1 MNWNVRP
8 PQNADNQKNLQSQG
22 IHFSHTL
29 SNACAFPQ
37 TSTYSTQNACTY
49 PGSNQAVYLQS
60 NMNMVTNRLPF
71 QNTEGYKTLQQAL
84 PKESVPGRVFVTS
97 QRSFERHPPSRVQM
111 RRLVPKQATHVP
123 VETTL
128 NLWPNSVSNMHVFS
142 QSRIATA
149 SSQTSPANN
158 LQSIPQKPQNQYVTT
173 NAYPMQPQIAQPN
186 FTRTVMFYQGNQ
198 ACNTSSQELPI
209 EWVPQYNLNGPASSQ
224 QCTTVPINQS
234 SNECVN
240 SQQNSLA
247 FALPTQHLQQQVH
260 CPSTPFQNTHSSSP
274 NTAVGVQSQQYAPA
288 QIGSEDHNG
297 NPPHYPS
304 SYDCR
309 AAAQSLTGL
318 QQVVPSISNEHIQNQ
333 QKPMSDHSNVSY
345 IKDVQQHWQKLESG
359 ETSQATGNVYNLSGN
374 VTANQ
379 SFNATAK
386 PSTYILER
394 YFNSM
399 EEVVTVPSEPPN
411 KIASVQE
418 SPISGSTDLPD
429 NSKSISST
437 DDRLKVTKES
447 LAVEAQKLLEIKKKY
462 AILERVFLI
471 KQKLLA
477 SSEHNKMTSDLP
489 PQNRNTNFK
498 LFPHVANQTETFSHS
513 GTVGMKSQQLPLRQ
527 SSLEERND
535 KNITNT
541 GSEGLD
547 KTPNSH
553 WINQGNS
560 ASSSVLI
567 AYQDKLPIHLNN
579 LERTSVLG
587 PKNAPAAGPT
597 QETRKC
603 IENTLG
609 FTKLSSSDR
618 VLPENISVSTGEASL
633 LHSGVLNSMNILQEK
648 KSGALANK
656 MSSLLQNEKTT
667 SNLTLSGGS
676 SLASKREAKGAVET
690 VQCSISAY
698 PELDQHTKGVCSQP
712 TENTKTLN
720 NEKILGTSYIN
731 PLASETAELGVTNGV
746 AENTPPP
753 VVTGNSFSKMNSC
766 TTSMEELAACLALWR
781 KCPSESV
788 DVQYSQSNKSIESNL
803 ISSSYEGFHDQS
815 TCRILENNQI
825 AVAKSDLNKVTV
837 STNETTLSSATTS
850 VGQKHDTLGSNL
862 IKGFEPQV
870 AVVSPLILSKERT
883 SSEHQEKNTTFSA
896 EIIYPVIE
904 GGSVCSLQEEKQ
916 KDVSV
921 VANTNKG
928 IVETTY
934 LLSDKC
940 IPIRKV
946 DSDMQY
952 TKSANGNK
960 IVKDAVN
967 SNCSYDVNNRK
978 ADQFAQEVKKTNMQ
992 LSLQNKISLPKT
1004 STNGSSPVS
1013 QEELTKNKD
1022 CEDFVEPGGTTT
1034 IVSEDDMLQISSVC
1048 SLVESDASYNS
1059 QIANMFSSVPLMH
1072 LEKNGALLEENIS
1085 NTKHKEQQ
1093 LDTCK
1098 GESEMKTS
1106 VFEGESFLPL
1116 QKPASKAGST
1126 TKSLGVPSLEMFS
1139 CDTNQ
1144 CNKKLLDDVN
1154 VSSLEEEK
1162 NEDTSKTICRL
1173 GQKIVQNIVSRNE
1186 ENVVDVNQELIRN
1199 KQDLSFNVIGE
1210 TDVYSTAKEE
1220 NTQEHVFSEGENTM
1234 DNGISGNRAVP
1245 VTFLN
1250 DQLTELLEEF
1260 PYGIEGADVL
1270 MKELTKNE
1278 DSVIEP
1284 TENQVEKGTQ
1294 AYSKSCDP
1302 KDPINQIKITILNS
1316 EQMKEL
1322 FPEHSHQSCNKVMVE
1337 NTENQQL
1344 EISSS
1349 ERETLESYIQPDQ
1362 NLGMEK
1368 EKNTQENAAPK
1379 RDKKFTYCCLMGW
1392 LAAVYAVPGCS
1403 CKSQEDVASE
1413 KQDGGNQC
1421 SESENTGFK
1430 GREETASRPGRITK
1444 TNCAVE
1450 NNLQLPVKLHDTSK
1464 NLPTLDKDRKSAP
1477 NSTINKDIKLKVSNK
1492 SAKAHQEII
1501 RPFHPSEKRETD
1513 QFKRMNG
1520 QWRGELQLH
1529 VLTPSSGKEVR
1540 TSETDSQRCTREEF
1554 ASGKV
1559 HHTNVE
1565 HLIISTK
1572 KEEKVYKMES
1582 FEKDQ
1587 TQTEGLAMKSKTHVH
1602 NSKISETIEVKQTKI
1617 YEENK
1622 YKKLEQSA
1630 GEAHRVKRHNYTFS
1644 KNGQI
1649 KEKTKL
1655 STEIKHKSDNHHGA
1669 TRKSPNAS
1677 SRKYE
1682 YSQHKSINV
1691 LPSQERLYRRK
1702 RKENMIGKR
1711 DSKKPKLESERIK
1724 YETNTFERAG
1734 YNKQSTDVAYFEK
1747 SATSKEENVWKYKNF
1762 LANHNYIPKPK
1773 KKKGRPS
1780 KKSKTYFSGREK
1792 DLDVQNR
1799 EKHSEKNP
1807 QYLSRKTSRLNISL
1821 QREQKKNY
1829 LNRVAFI
1836 RTAQESICLT
1846 KLDTSPAKP
1855 VWHIKS
1861 NKVPES
1867 SQYWKTASSPSEEDK
1882 LHRPQM
1888 LEFKLCPEILFRNT
1902 ATDGESLD
1910 IAHSSERDASLVAGV
1925 KSKKEDW
1932 LNYIPMKQRKTEG
1945 TAQVDDNI
1953 PLDAAIQILEGNE
1966 ALHVPVKDSKAMFQ
1980 TYRKMY
1986 LAKRSRSLDSSCS
1999 K

>member
-49 PGSNQAVYLQS
+49 PGSNQTVYLQS
-60 NMNMVTNRLPF
+60 NMNMVTNPLPF
-71 QNTEGYKTLQQAL
+71 QNTEGYKTLQQAF
-84 PKESVPGRVFVTS
+84 PKESVPGRVLVTS
-97 QRSFERHPPSRVQM
+97 QRSFERHPPSRVQT
-111 RRLVPKQATHVP
+111 RRLAPKQATHVP

-128 NLWPNSVSNMHVFS
+128 NLWPNSVSNMHVFP

-149 SSQTSPANN
+149 SSQTSPAKNV
-158 LQSIPQKPQNQYVTT
+158 QSIPQKPQNQYVTT

-198 ACNTSSQELPI
+198 ACNMSSQELPI

-260 CPSTPFQNTHSSSP
+260 CPSTPFQDTHSSST
-274 NTAVGVQSQQYAPA
+274 NTAIGVQSQQYASA

-297 NPPHYPS
+297 NPPRYPS

-318 QQVVPSISNEHIQNQ
+318 QQVVPVISNEHIQNQ

-359 ETSQATGNVYNLSGN
+359 ETSQTTGNVYNLSGN

-399 EEVVTVPSEPPN
+399 QEVVTVPSEPPN

-418 SPISGSTDLPD
+418 SPINGSTDLPV

-498 LFPHVANQTETFSHS
+498 LFPHVANQTGTFSHS

-547 KTPNSH
+547 KTQNSH

-567 AYQDKLPIHLNN
+567 AYQDKLPVHLNN

-597 QETRKC
+597 RETMKC
-603 IENTLG
+603 TENTLG

-633 LHSGVLNSMNILQEK
+633 LHSVLSSMNNLQEK

-656 MSSLLQNEKTT
+656 MSSLLQNEKTA

-676 SLASKREAKGAVET
+676 SLASKREVKGAVET
-690 VQCSISAY
+690 VQCSISAC

-720 NEKILGTSYIN
+720 NEKILSTSHIN
-731 PLASETAELGVTNGV
+731 PLASETAELGVTNGI
-746 AENTPPP
+746 AENTSPA
-753 VVTGNSFSKMNSC
+753 VATGNTFSKINSC

-815 TCRILENNQI
+815 TCRILENNQT
-825 AVAKSDLNKVTV
+825 AVAKGDLNKVTI
-837 STNETTLSSATTS
+837 STNETTLSSTTPS

-883 SSEHQEKNTTFSA
+883 LSEHQEKNTTFSA

-916 KDVSV
+916 DDVSV
-921 VANTNKG
+921 VGNTNKG

-934 LLSDKC
+934 LLSNTC
-940 IPIRKV
+940 IPIQKV

-967 SNCSYDVNNRK
+967 SNYSYDVNKRK

-992 LSLQNKISLPKT
+992 LCLQNKTSLPKT
-1004 STNGSSPVS
+1004 STNGSSLVS
-1013 QEELTKNKD
+1013 QDDLTKNKD
-1022 CEDFVEPGGTTT
+1022 CEDFVEPGGATT
-1034 IVSEDDMLQISSVC
+1034 IVSDDDMLQISSVC

-1072 LEKNGALLEENIS
+1072 LEKNDALLEENIS

-1098 GESEMKTS
+1098 GESEMKTNML
-1106 VFEGESFLPL
+1106 EGESFLPL
-1116 QKPASKAGST
+1116 QKPVSKAVST
-1126 TKSLGVPSLEMFS
+1126 TKPLGVPSLEMFP
-1139 CDTNQ
+1139 CATNQ
-1144 CNKKLLDDVN
+1144 YNKRIFDDVN

-1162 NEDTSKTICRL
+1162 NEDTSKTVCSS
-1173 GQKIVQNIVSRNE
+1173 GQKIVQNIVSGNG

-1199 KQDLSFNVIGE
+1199 KQDLSFKVISE

-1220 NTQEHVFSEGENTM
+1220 NTQEHIFNEGENTV

-1250 DQLTELLEEF
+1250 DQLTELLKEF
-1260 PYGIEGADVL
+1260 PYGIEGVDVL
-1270 MKELTKNE
+1270 MKELIKNE
-1278 DSVIEP
+1278 VSVIEP

-1302 KDPINQIKITILNS
+1302 KDPINEIKITILNS

-1322 FPEHSHQSCNKVMVE
+1322 FPEHSHQACNKVMVE

-1349 ERETLESYIQPDQ
+1349 ERETLESQIQPDQ
-1362 NLGMEK
+1362 NLGMER
-1368 EKNTQENAAPK
+1368 EKNTQETAAPK

-1392 LAAVYAVPGCS
+1392 LAAVYAVPACS
-1403 CKSQEDVASE
+1403 CKSQEDAASE

-1430 GREETASRPGRITK
+1430 GRQETTSRTGLITK
-1444 TNCAVE
+1444 TNCAVG

-1464 NLPTLDKDRKSAP
+1464 NLPTLDKDRKYAQ
-1477 NSTINKDIKLKVSNK
+1477 NSTINKDIKLNK
-1492 SAKAHQEII
+1492 SAKAHQEI
-1501 RPFHPSEKRETD
+1501 RPFHSSEKRETD

-1520 QWRGELQLH
+1520 QRSRELQLH
-1529 VLTPSSGKEVR
+1529 ILTPSSEKEVW
-1540 TSETDSQRCTREEF
+1540 TGETDSQKCTRQEF

-1572 KEEKVYKMES
+1572 KKEKVCKMES

-1617 YEENK
+1617 YEEHK

-1655 STEIKHKSDNHHGA
+1655 PTEIKHKSDNHHGA

-1682 YSQHKSINV
+1682 YSQHKSINI
-1691 LPSQERLYRRK
+1691 LPSQERLYRQK
-1702 RKENMIGKR
+1702 RKENVIGER
-1711 DSKKPKLESERIK
+1711 DSKKSKLDSERIK
-1724 YETNTFERAG
+1724 YETNTFKRAG

-1747 SATSKEENVWKYKNF
+1747 SATSKEENVWKYKNLF

-1773 KKKGRPS
+1773 KKKGCPS
-1780 KKSKTYFSGREK
+1780 KKSKTYFSGKEK

-1799 EKHSEKNP
+1799 EKQSEKN
-1807 QYLSRKTSRLNISL
+1807 RKTSRLNISL
-1821 QREQKKNY
+1821 KREQQKNY

-1846 KLDTSPAKP
+1846 KLDTTPAKP

-1861 NKVPES
+1861 NKVPEP
-1867 SQYWKTASSPSEEDK
+1867 SQDWKTDSSPSEEDK

-1902 ATDGESLD
+1902 ASDGESLD
-1910 IAHSSERDASLVAGV
+1910 IAHSSERDTSLVAGV

-1945 TAQVDDNI
+1945 TAQVDDDI

-1966 ALHVPVKDSKAMFQ
+1966 ALHVPVKDSKTMFQ

>member
-1 MNWNVRP
+1 MDWNVRP
-8 PQNADNQKNLQSQG
+8 PQNADNQSNFQCQNSLQSQG
-22 IHFSHTL
+22 IHFSHTF
-29 SNACAFPQ
+29 SNACGFPE

-49 PGSNQAVYLQS
+49 PGSNQTVFLQS
-60 NMNMVTNRLPF
+60 NNMNMVTNRLPF
-71 QNTEGYKTLQQAL
+71 QNTEGYKTLQQAF

-97 QRSFERHPPSRVQM
+97 QRSFERHPPSRVQ

-123 VETTL
+123 VETNL

-158 LQSIPQKPQNQYVTT
+158 VQSIPQKPQNQYVTT
-173 NAYPMQPQIAQPN
+173 NAYPVQPQIAQPN
-186 FTRTVMFYQGNQ
+186 FTKTVMFYQGNQ
-198 ACNTSSQELPI
+198 ACNTSSQELPV

-224 QCTTVPINQS
+224 QCTTVPMNQS

-260 CPSTPFQNTHSSSP
+260 CPSTPFPDTHSSSP
-274 NTAVGVQSQQYAPA
+274 NTAVCVQSQQYASA

-318 QQVVPSISNEHIQNQ
+318 QPIVTSISNEHIQNQ
-333 QKPMSDHSNVSY
+333 QKPMSDQSNVSY

-359 ETSQATGNVYNLSGN
+359 ETSQATGNVCNLSGN

-379 SFNATAK
+379 SFNETAK

-399 EEVVTVPSEPPN
+399 QEVVTVPSEPPN

-429 NSKSISST
+429 NSKTISST
-437 DDRLKVTKES
+437 DGRLKVTKES

-477 SSEHNKMTSDLP
+477 SSEHNKTTSDLP
-489 PQNRNTNFK
+489 PYNQNTNLK
-498 LFPHVANQTETFSHS
+498 LFPHVANQTETFSHF
-513 GTVGMKSQQLPLRQ
+513 GTMGMKSQQLPLHQ
-527 SSLEERND
+527 SSLEERIN

-541 GSEGLD
+541 GSKGLD
-547 KTPNSH
+547 RTQNSD

-567 AYQDKLPIHLNN
+567 AYQDKLPVHLNN
-579 LERTSVLG
+579 LQKTSVLG
-587 PKNAPAAGPT
+587 PKNTAAAGPT
-597 QETRKC
+597 QETMKC

-609 FTKLSSSDR
+609 FTKLNSSDR
-618 VLPENISVSTGEASL
+618 VLPKNIPVSTGEASL
-633 LHSGVLNSMNILQEK
+633 LHSVLSSMNILQEK

-656 MSSLLQNEKTT
+656 MSSLLQSEKTT
-667 SNLTLSGGS
+667 SNLTPSGGS

-690 VQCSISAY
+690 VQCSISAC
-698 PELDQHTKGVCSQP
+698 PKLDQHTKGVCSQP

-720 NEKILGTSYIN
+720 NEKILSISHIN
-731 PLASETAELGVTNGV
+731 PLASKTAELGVTNCGV
-746 AENTPPP
+746 AENTPPLI
-753 VVTGNSFSKMNSC
+753 TGNSFSKMNSC

-788 DVQYSQSNKSIESNL
+788 DVQYSQSDKSVESNL
-803 ISSSYEGFHDQS
+803 ISSSCEGFHDQS
-815 TCRILENNQI
+815 TCRILENNQT
-825 AVAKSDLNKVTV
+825 AVAKRDLNKVTV
-837 STNETTLSSATTS
+837 STNETSLPSTTPS

-862 IKGFEPQV
+862 IKGFELQV

-883 SSEHQEKNTTFSA
+883 SSEHQEKNPTFSA

-904 GGSVCSLQEEKQ
+904 GGSICSLQEEKQ

-928 IVETTY
+928 IVETAY

-940 IPIRKV
+940 IPIQKV
-946 DSDMQY
+946 DSGMQY
-952 TKSANGNK
+952 TKSDNGNK

-967 SNCSYDVNNRK
+967 SNCSYDVNKRK

-992 LSLQNKISLPKT
+992 LSLQNKTSLPKT
-1004 STNGSSPVS
+1004 STNGSSLVS
-1013 QEELTKNKD
+1013 QEDLTKNKD
-1022 CEDFVEPGGTTT
+1022 CVDFVEPRGATM
-1034 IVSEDDMLQISSVC
+1034 IVSEDDMLQISGVC

-1059 QIANMFSSVPLMH
+1059 QIANMFSSDPLMH
-1072 LEKNGALLEENIS
+1072 LEKNGALLEENFS

-1116 QKPASKAGST
+1116 QKTLSKAVST

-1139 CDTNQ
+1139 SDTNQ
-1144 CNKKLLDDVN
+1144 CNKILDDVN

-1162 NEDTSKTICRL
+1162 NEDTSKNICSSE
-1173 GQKIVQNIVSRNE
+1173 QKMVQNIVSRNG
-1186 ENVVDVNQELIRN
+1186 ENVVVDVNQVLIRN
-1199 KQDLSFNVIGE
+1199 EQDPSFNVFGE

-1220 NTQEHVFSEGENTM
+1220 NTQEHVSSEGENTV

-1250 DQLTELLEEF
+1250 DQLTELLKEF

-1294 AYSKSCDP
+1294 AYTKSCDP
-1302 KDPINQIKITILNS
+1302 TDPINQIKITILNS

-1322 FPEHSHQSCNKVMVE
+1322 FPEHSHQSCKKVMVE

-1349 ERETLESYIQPDQ
+1349 ERETLASHIQPDQ
-1362 NLGMEK
+1362 NLGMEM
-1368 EKNTQENAAPK
+1368 EKNTQETAAPK
-1379 RDKKFTYCCLMGW
+1379 QEKKFTYCCLMGW
-1392 LAAVYAVPGCS
+1392 LAAFYAVPGCS
-1403 CKSQEDVASE
+1403 CKSQEDVTSE

-1421 SESENTGFK
+1421 SESDNTGFK
-1430 GREETASRPGRITK
+1430 GRQEMTSRTGRITK
-1444 TNCAVE
+1444 TNCAVG

-1464 NLPTLDKDRKSAP
+1464 NLPTVDKERKYAP

-1492 SAKAHQEII
+1492 SAKAHQETN

-1513 QFKRMNG
+1513 KFKRMNG
-1520 QWRGELQLH
+1520 QWRRELKFH
-1529 VLTPSSGKEVR
+1529 VLTPSLGKEIWA
-1540 TSETDSQRCTREEF
+1540 SETHSQKCKKEEF

-1572 KEEKVYKMES
+1572 KKEKVCKMES

-1587 TQTEGLAMKSKTHVH
+1587 TETEGLAMKSKTHVH

-1617 YEENK
+1617 YEEHK
-1622 YKKLEQSA
+1622 HKKLEQSA
-1630 GEAHRVKRHNYTFS
+1630 GEAHRVKRHNYTF
-1644 KNGQI
+1644 

-1655 STEIKHKSDNHHGA
+1655 STEIKHKSDNPHGA

-1734 YNKQSTDVAYFEK
+1734 YNKQTTDVAYFEK
-1747 SATSKEENVWKYKNF
+1747 SATSKEENGRKYKNF
-1762 LANHNYIPKPK
+1762 LANHNYITKPQ

-1807 QYLSRKTSRLNISL
+1807 QYLSRKTSRLKISL
-1821 QREQKKNY
+1821 QREQQKNY

-1861 NKVPES
+1861 NKVPEPR
-1867 SQYWKTASSPSEEDK
+1867 QDWKTDSSPSEENK

-1910 IAHSSERDASLVAGV
+1910 IAHSSERDTSLVAEV

-1966 ALHVPVKDSKAMFQ
+1966 ALHVPVKDSKTMFQ

-1986 LAKRSRSLDSSCS
+1986 LAKRSRSLDSSFS

>member
-1 MNWNVRP
+1 MWP
-8 PQNADNQKNLQSQG
+8 
-22 IHFSHTL
+22 I
-29 SNACAFPQ
+29 
-37 TSTYSTQNACTY
+37 
-49 PGSNQAVYLQS
+49 
-60 NMNMVTNRLPF
+60 RL
-71 QNTEGYKTLQQAL
+71 
-84 PKESVPGRVFVTS
+84 
-97 QRSFERHPPSRVQM
+97 
-111 RRLVPKQATHVP
+111 
-123 VETTL
+123 
-128 NLWPNSVSNMHVFS
+128 
-142 QSRIATA
+142 
-149 SSQTSPANN
+149 
-158 LQSIPQKPQNQYVTT
+158 
-173 NAYPMQPQIAQPN
+173 
-186 FTRTVMFYQGNQ
+186 
-198 ACNTSSQELPI
+198 
-209 EWVPQYNLNGPASSQ
+209 
-224 QCTTVPINQS
+224 
-234 SNECVN
+234 
-240 SQQNSLA
+240 
-247 FALPTQHLQQQVH
+247 
-260 CPSTPFQNTHSSSP
+260 
-274 NTAVGVQSQQYAPA
+274 
-288 QIGSEDHNG
+288 
-297 NPPHYPS
+297 
-304 SYDCR
+304 
-309 AAAQSLTGL
+309 
-318 QQVVPSISNEHIQNQ
+318 
-333 QKPMSDHSNVSY
+333 
-345 IKDVQQHWQKLESG
+345 
-359 ETSQATGNVYNLSGN
+359 
-374 VTANQ
+374 
-379 SFNATAK
+379 
-386 PSTYILER
+386 
-394 YFNSM
+394 
-399 EEVVTVPSEPPN
+399 
-411 KIASVQE
+411 
-418 SPISGSTDLPD
+418 
-429 NSKSISST
+429 
-437 DDRLKVTKES
+437 
-447 LAVEAQKLLEIKKKY
+447 
-462 AILERVFLI
+462 
-471 KQKLLA
+471 
-477 SSEHNKMTSDLP
+477 
-489 PQNRNTNFK
+489 
-498 LFPHVANQTETFSHS
+498 TFSHS
-513 GTVGMKSQQLPLRQ
+513 GTVGMKSQQLALRQ

-547 KTPNSH
+547 KTQNSH

-560 ASSSVLI
+560 TSSSVLI
-567 AYQDKLPIHLNN
+567 AYQDKLPVHLNN

-597 QETRKC
+597 QETMKC
-603 IENTLG
+603 TENTLG

-618 VLPENISVSTGEASL
+618 VLPENISVHTEEASL
-633 LHSGVLNSMNILQEK
+633 LHSLLGSMNILQEK
-648 KSGALANK
+648 KSGALADK
-656 MSSLLQNEKTT
+656 MSSLLQNEKTA

-676 SLASKREAKGAVET
+676 SLASKREVKSAVET
-690 VQCSISAY
+690 VQCSISAC

-720 NEKILGTSYIN
+720 NEKILSTSHIN

-753 VVTGNSFSKMNSC
+753 VATGNSFSKMNSC
-766 TTSMEELAACLALWR
+766 TTSMEELEACLALWR

-788 DVQYSQSNKSIESNL
+788 DVQYSQSNKNIESNM
-803 ISSSYEGFHDQS
+803 ISSSYEGFHDQN
-815 TCRILENNQI
+815 TCRILENNQT
-825 AVAKSDLNKVTV
+825 AVAKSDLNKVTI
-837 STNETTLSSATTS
+837 STNETTLSSTTPS
-850 VGQKHDTLGSNL
+850 IGQKHDTLSSNL

-883 SSEHQEKNTTFSA
+883 LSEHQEKNTTFSA
-896 EIIYPVIE
+896 EIIYSVIE

-916 KDVSV
+916 EDVSV

-934 LLSDKC
+934 LPSNKC
-940 IPIRKV
+940 IPIQKV

-967 SNCSYDVNNRK
+967 SNYSYDVNKRK
-978 ADQFAQEVKKTNMQ
+978 ADQLAQEAKKTNMQ
-992 LSLQNKISLPKT
+992 LSLQNKTSLLKT
-1004 STNGSSPVS
+1004 STNGSSLMS
-1013 QEELTKNKD
+1013 QDDLTKNKD
-1022 CEDFVEPGGTTT
+1022 CEDFVEPEGATT

-1085 NTKHKEQQ
+1085 STKHKEQQ

-1098 GESEMKTS
+1098 GESEMKTNM
-1106 VFEGESFLPL
+1106 FEGESFLLL
-1116 QKPASKAGST
+1116 QKPVSKAVSP
-1126 TKSLGVPSLEMFS
+1126 TKPLGVPSLETFS
-1139 CDTNQ
+1139 CDTNE
-1144 CNKKLLDDVN
+1144 CNKKIFDDVN

-1162 NEDTSKTICRL
+1162 NEDTSKTVCSS
-1173 GQKIVQNIVSRNE
+1173 GQKIVQNIVSRNG

-1199 KQDLSFNVIGE
+1199 RQDLSFNVIGE

-1220 NTQEHVFSEGENTM
+1220 NTQERIFNEEENTV
-1234 DNGISGNRAVP
+1234 DNGISGNRAVS

-1260 PYGIEGADVL
+1260 PYGIEGTEVL
-1270 MKELTKNE
+1270 MKELTKSE
-1278 DSVIEP
+1278 DSVVET

-1322 FPEHSHQSCNKVMVE
+1322 FPEHNHQSCNKVMVE
-1337 NTENQQL
+1337 NTKNQQL
-1344 EISSS
+1344 EINSS
-1349 ERETLESYIQPDQ
+1349 ERETLERHIQPDQ
-1362 NLGMEK
+1362 NLGMER
-1368 EKNTQENAAPK
+1368 EKSTQETAVPK

-1392 LAAVYAVPGCS
+1392 LAAVYAVPECS
-1403 CKSQEDVASE
+1403 CKSQEDVALE

-1421 SESENTGFK
+1421 SEAENTVFK
-1430 GREETASRPGRITK
+1430 GRQETTSRTGLITK

-1464 NLPTLDKDRKSAP
+1464 NLPTLDKDRKCAQ
-1477 NSTINKDIKLKVSNK
+1477 NATINKDIKLNK
-1492 SAKAHQEII
+1492 SARAHREII
-1501 RPFHPSEKRETD
+1501 RPFHSPEKRETD
-1513 QFKRMNG
+1513 QFKRIH
-1520 QWRGELQLH
+1520 EFH
-1529 VLTPSSGKEVR
+1529 VLTPSEKEVW
-1540 TSETDSQRCTREEF
+1540 TSETDSQKCTREEF

-1565 HLIISTK
+1565 HLIISTEK
-1572 KEEKVYKMES
+1572 KEKVCKMES
-1582 FEKDQ
+1582 SEKDQ
-1587 TQTEGLAMKSKTHVH
+1587 TRTEGLAMKSKTHVH
-1602 NSKISETIEVKQTKI
+1602 NSKISETIEVKQNKI
-1617 YEENK
+1617 YEEHR
-1622 YKKLEQSA
+1622 YKKLEQST

-1655 STEIKHKSDNHHGA
+1655 PTEIKHKSDNHHGA

-1691 LPSQERLYRRK
+1691 LPSQECLYRQK
-1702 RKENMIGKR
+1702 RKENMIGER

-1724 YETNTFERAG
+1724 YETNTFKHAG
-1734 YNKQSTDVAYFEK
+1734 FNKQSTDVAYFEK
-1747 SATSKEENVWKYKNF
+1747 SSISKEENVWKYKNLL

-1773 KKKGRPS
+1773 KKKGRPC

-1799 EKHSEKNP
+1799 EKHSEKN
-1807 QYLSRKTSRLNISL
+1807 RKTSRLNISL
-1821 QREQKKNY
+1821 KREQQKNY

-1846 KLDTSPAKP
+1846 KLDTTPAKP
-1855 VWHIKS
+1855 IWHIKS
-1861 NKVPES
+1861 NKVPEP
-1867 SQYWKTASSPSEEDK
+1867 SQDWKTDSSPSEDK

-1910 IAHSSERDASLVAGV
+1910 IAHSSERDTSLVAGV

-1945 TAQVDDNI
+1945 TAQVDDDI

-1966 ALHVPVKDSKAMFQ
+1966 ALHVPVKDSKTMFQ